1 MFCLAYRPN
10 RRVNPRVALP
20 IATSLALLLSV
31 AASPQAMA
39 ACVISA
45 TAGTIVDCT
54 GDSEL
59 PQIGPPLI
67 GNVSNIN
74 NTVASPGP
82 QIGVRLTTDGT
93 DFTNNASITSQV
105 TDLVGL
111 PNRNAFNV
119 FGVATTDIDNSEWSI
134 TNTGSISAVHNGI
147 GQLAAI
153 GILGDAGEVSV
164 ENTGT
169 ISITRGSITLSTN
182 TAASL
187 TAIAG
192 ANAAASLAN
201 SAAIWVQEEENESLE
216 VDNDGTISAT
226 GKLTSGIFTRGA
238 FLSVENDGIISATG
252 VGSVAIAAHN
262 GTDSGNDPD
271 PVVLPANCTPTTP
284 CTHSYFIGNT
294 VIENTGSILGDTA
307 SQGAAAIQ
315 IGEPNGLRWAASR
328 VNEGGGPY
336 DPLTITSQAGRR
348 DSTII
353 NSGTITG
360 NIYLGAGNHVFQN
373 SEEGQ
378 ITGSIDVDQRRSL
391 TYTVGTIPPGYQLQV
406 FRAGEAG
413 GDDDDDEGGGQTF
426 TTLAQFLAAFPDHH
440 FEFDNAAPLIGDVT
454 VHTYNGSAVNNS
466 QSTVLLEPHVTG
478 TGIGSAFNAPS
489 LNSGYISGTLAIGKD
504 GGAGLGGQGITIST
518 IDTTTTLTPI
528 IDSVVHSG
536 EWFLVAQTLF
546 GAALPVVDEDSVLV
560 DWVAAKNGNNSLVI
574 GSTVKN
580 ANTINGLSQPGI
592 NAINSLLS
600 TDGTNAGVNALA
612 AGVESLSNEGDVRRA
627 GEQLAPETNFATQQ
641 AAITLA
647 FLTGQY
653 IDERLLGVGAT
664 GPSAAGFGPP
674 SGLGASNIAPPP
686 YALGMSGSSDG
697 RMSLGAADEDTA
709 YWDVPSF
716 NPNLANYGVWGHA
729 FGAGLKQDPIAGVS
743 GYSTRIYG
751 ALVGVD
757 NWVSPFFRL
766 GIAGGW
772 GHTGI
777 DGRDD
782 TVANETSVS
791 SYMGLAY
798 GAFKGSGWYL
808 SGRGGFAWHNYDTT
822 RVLNTGGLS
831 DTAGASHNGRQYIGA
846 LELGLPMHA
855 GAATFTPVAQ
865 INYTHLNQ
873 DGYTEAS
880 NGGMG
885 LTISDQETNS
895 LQSGL
900 GVKGA
905 VKVAPQALLEG
916 RAIWLHEFD
925 DTQQQVTAAFASVPS
940 FAAAGPGVGRD
951 TANLGVGL
959 LAFTGT
965 GTTFQINYDALLRE
979 DFIGHTGSAKLKF
992 DF

>member
-1 MFCLAYRPN
+1 M
-10 RRVNPRVALP
+10 
-20 IATSLALLLSV
+20 
-31 AASPQAMA
+31 
-39 ACVISA
+39 
-45 TAGTIVDCT
+45 
-54 GDSEL
+54 
-59 PQIGPPLI
+59 
-67 GNVSNIN
+67 
-74 NTVASPGP
+74 
-82 QIGVRLTTDGT
+82 
-93 DFTNNASITSQV
+93 
-105 TDLVGL
+105 
-111 PNRNAFNV
+111 
-119 FGVATTDIDNSEWSI
+119 
-134 TNTGSISAVHNGI
+134 
-147 GQLAAI
+147 
-153 GILGDAGEVSV
+153 
-164 ENTGT
+164 
-169 ISITRGSITLSTN
+169 
-182 TAASL
+182 
-187 TAIAG
+187 
-192 ANAAASLAN
+192 
-201 SAAIWVQEEENESLE
+201 
-216 VDNDGTISAT
+216 
-226 GKLTSGIFTRGA
+226 
-238 FLSVENDGIISATG
+238 
-252 VGSVAIAAHN
+252 
-262 GTDSGNDPD
+262 
-271 PVVLPANCTPTTP
+271 
-284 CTHSYFIGNT
+284 
-294 VIENTGSILGDTA
+294 
-307 SQGAAAIQ
+307 
-315 IGEPNGLRWAASR
+315 
-328 VNEGGGPY
+328 
-336 DPLTITSQAGRR
+336 
-348 DSTII
+348 
-353 NSGTITG
+353 
-360 NIYLGAGNHVFQN
+360 
-373 SEEGQ
+373 
-378 ITGSIDVDQRRSL
+378 
-391 TYTVGTIPPGYQLQV
+391 
-406 FRAGEAG
+406 
-413 GDDDDDEGGGQTF
+413 
-426 TTLAQFLAAFPDHH
+426 
-440 FEFDNAAPLIGDVT
+440 
-454 VHTYNGSAVNNS
+454 
-466 QSTVLLEPHVTG
+466 
-478 TGIGSAFNAPS
+478 
-489 LNSGYISGTLAIGKD
+489 
-504 GGAGLGGQGITIST
+504 
-518 IDTTTTLTPI
+518 
-528 IDSVVHSG
+528 
-536 EWFLVAQTLF
+536 
-546 GAALPVVDEDSVLV
+546 
-560 DWVAAKNGNNSLVI
+560 
-574 GSTVKN
+574 
-580 ANTINGLSQPGI
+580 
-592 NAINSLLS
+592 
-600 TDGTNAGVNALA
+600 A
-612 AGVESLSNEGDVRRA
+612 AGVESLTDAGDVRKA

-653 IDERLLGVGAT
+653 IDERLFGVGAT

-782 TVANETSVS
+782 TVANETSQQLHGPRLWRLQRLGLVS
-791 SYMGLAY
+791 VGPRRLRLAQLRHHPRAECRRTERH
-798 GAFKGSGWYL
+798 G
-808 SGRGGFAWHNYDTT
+808 
-822 RVLNTGGLS
+822 
-831 DTAGASHNGRQYIGA
+831 GASHNGRQYIGA

-855 GAATFTPVAQ
+855 GAAPFTPVAQ